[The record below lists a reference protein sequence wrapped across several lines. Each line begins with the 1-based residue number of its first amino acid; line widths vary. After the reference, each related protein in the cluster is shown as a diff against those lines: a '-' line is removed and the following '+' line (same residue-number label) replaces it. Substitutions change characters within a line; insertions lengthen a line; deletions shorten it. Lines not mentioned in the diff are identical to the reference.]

1 MRGLNTRRTGT
12 LKRFSIPCAHSQTT
26 STTGGGTSSEAD
38 IADSTEKT
46 VVKTV
51 VKTTVKTTVK
61 TVVKTGMKTG
71 MKIGMKTTEKS
82 VEKTTEKSVEKSVE
96 KTTEKNVKKTTE
108 KSAVETNMPLAST
121 ESLPENLPENLA
133 ETAKKIYFLLSENGK
148 YTYDRLAS
156 VIGMTRETIRV
167 SIRSLVDAGLIRRVG
182 PDKGG
187 HWEVIVEKLL
197 AHDHCSDIFQLP
209 TGKWKGHV
217 ADENIFQTAFGKCG
231 SGFCNRW

>member
-26 STTGGGTSSEAD
+26 STTGVVVTSSEAG
-38 IADSTEKT
+38 IADSTEET
-46 VVKTV
+46 V
-51 VKTTVKTTVK
+51 VKTTVK

-82 VEKTTEKSVEKSVE
+82 VEKTTEK
-96 KTTEKNVKKTTE
+96 NVKKTTE

-121 ESLPENLPENLA
+121 ERLPENLPENLT
-133 ETAKKIYFLLSENGK
+133 ETAKKIYFLLSGNGK

-156 VIGMTRETIRV
+156 VIGMTHETVRV
-167 SIRSLVDAGLIRRVG
+167 SIRSLVDAGLIRRIG

-187 HWEVIVEKLL
+187 HWEVV
-197 AHDHCSDIFQLP
+197 
-209 TGKWKGHV
+209 
-217 ADENIFQTAFGKCG
+217 
-231 SGFCNRW
+231 